1 MSIYD
6 EDDGLDNVSYDA
18 IPVDTHQ
25 PEPAWDLETDGI
37 ALYDGPGEY
46 IDPNIVSKMQAW
58 EEGKSTYQCSCGA
71 VVSIAHYQQHTNTHN
86 QPKGRIINFFR
97 KK

>member
-1 MSIYD
+1 MSDYY
-6 EDDGLDNVSYDA
+6 EDDGLDFVSYSA
-18 IPVDTHQ
+18 IPVDMHQ
-25 PEPAWDLETDGI
+25 PEPAWEQEVNGI
-37 ALYDGPGEY
+37 ELYGGVGED
-46 IDPNIVSKMQAW
+46 IDPDIVSKMEAW
-58 EEGKSTYQCSCGA
+58 ENGHSTYQCSCGA